1 MVSQGEFNNAWIKCG
16 GDFPKLRI
24 SKCGVDTG
32 KIRVIE
38 NVEQLAAEF
47 DRLTFRDP
55 EILVKR
61 HIEIDNTWPY
71 KYGQTTDP
79 VPLRK
84 YLDSKGLKVS
94 QIDAAFPLTS
104 PETGPYG
111 VPYVRKAILFAEA
124 IGCPY
129 VDTTDGGSK
138 PPGYSDAEV
147 LTLLKHNLR
156 LILETAENHNVTVNI
171 ETHGPY
177 TTNLGTMQMIL
188 QHFDSEYLRVNF
200 DTGNTYISGNDP
212 LEFLKG
218 VRKWVSHL
226 HIKDVAANLA
236 AERGSATGI
245 ATSVASI
252 GSGVN
257 AKNIEA
263 CIRYLQETNWDG
275 VLSIECEG
283 ADEILHPSVNWLKEL
298 VGKSAV
304 AHG

>member
-1 MVSQGEFNNAWIKCG
+1 MLRLGMHTDNWRHLDRPFEDAVEAAVQLGLDCIEF
-16 GDFPKLRI
+16 
-24 SKCGVDTG
+24 GV
-32 KIRVIE
+32 
-38 NVEQLAAEF
+38 F
-47 DRLTFRDP
+47 D
-55 EILVKR
+55 
-61 HIEIDNTWPY
+61 
-71 KYGQTTDP
+71 GQYFIQAPGYNPHLPLTTDP
-79 VPLRK
+79 VPLRR
-84 YLDSKGLKVS
+84 YLDSKGLQVS
-94 QIDAAFPLTS
+94 QIDAAYPLTS

-111 VPYVRKAILFAEA
+111 VPYIRKAILFAEA

-138 PPGYSDAEV
+138 PSGYSDAEV

-188 QHFDSEYLRVNF
+188 EHFDSEHLRVNF

-226 HIKDVAANLA
+226 HVKDVAASLA
-236 AERGSATGI
+236 AVERGSSTGI
-245 ATSVASI
+245 ATSIASI

-263 CIRYLQETNWDG
+263 CIRYLQQTNWDG
-275 VLSIECEG
+275 VLSVECEG
-283 ADEILHPSVNWLKEL
+283 TDEILHPSVNWLKNL
-298 VGKSAV
+298 VGKSV
-304 AHG
+304 VTHG